1 MDRLTLVFMRRN
13 GNRLIREDTYESE
26 AMGGIAKGLPESFV
40 DADGSLVIG
49 IIGKTRDN
57 GNVCQLGLVT
67 LDLD

>member
-1 MDRLTLVFMRRN
+1 
-13 GNRLIREDTYESE
+13 
-26 AMGGIAKGLPESFV
+26 V

-67 LDLD
+67 LALD

>member
-1 MDRLTLVFMRRN
+1 MRRN

-26 AMGGIAKGLPESFV
+26 AMGGMAEGLSESFV

-67 LDLD
+67 LNLD